1 MIRDQWARN
10 SEFLL
15 SCVGF
20 AVGLGNIWRFPYLCY
35 RNGGCAFLVPYLLF
49 LVCGAAPVLILEIGL
64 GQFMSESGT
73 GAWNI
78 CPLFQGI
85 GVANLVMM
93 ILVNIY
99 YIVVLAWGCY
109 YFVMSLQAVLPWS
122 HCDNPWNT
130 PRCSPI
136 KLLPCNGTNGALND
150 TLNVTSVV
158 ACLKDNSTSTV
169 DPTVEFWER
178 RVLQMSG
185 GIEESGGVIRDIALC
200 LLFVWVFVYF
210 CVWKGIKWTGKV
222 VYFTATF
229 PYVVLITLLVRGL
242 TLDGA
247 LYGIKYFLIPDFSKL
262 SEAQVWVDG
271 GTQIFF
277 SLAIA
282 LGAMITLGS
291 YKKFDNNFYRDCFL
305 IMCINSGTSLLGGF
319 AVFSILGFMATEQ
332 GVDISEVVSSGAGL
346 AFITYPKAVLSMPL
360 SNLWSAVFFFMLFLV
375 GIDSQFVHV
384 EAVITPFIDMFP
396 KYLNKP
402 WHRMAVTAIYCACAF
417 LIGLSMTTRGGIYIF
432 TLFDYYSASGM
443 VMLWVCFWECIAIGW
458 IFGATRFY
466 DVIEHM
472 VGFRINPF
480 LWICLKFITPAVTA
494 GIFVF
499 QVVTFKSATVG
510 DSYQYPALGEAFGLL
525 LAFASMIC
533 IPITMIVKIRQIPG
547 TLTERLRKSVM
558 PILRKKQIPRAWLSQ
573 GFCKGVTIIEDE
585 AEEMFDIEKS
595 VAML

>member
-1 MIRDQWARN
+1 MCGQVAQWIKDSPFTKAARVR
-10 SEFLL
+10 FLI
-15 SCVGF
+15 GHEK
-20 AVGLGNIWRFPYLCY
+20 G
-35 RNGGCAFLVPYLLF
+35 AFLVPYLLF
-49 LVCGAAPVLILEIGL
+49 LVFGAAPVLILEIGL
-64 GQFMSESGT
+64 GQFMSKSGT

-93 ILVNIY
+93 VLVNVY

-109 YFVMSLQAVLPWS
+109 YFVMSFQTVLPWS

-130 PRCSPI
+130 PRCSLTKHI
-136 KLLPCNGTNGALND
+136 PCDVTNGTFNN
-150 TLNVTSVV
+150 TLNMSLV
-158 ACLKDNSTSTV
+158 ACVRDNTTSTV
-169 DPTVEFWER
+169 DPSVEFWER
-178 RVLQMSG
+178 KVLQMSD
-185 GIEESGGVIRDIALC
+185 GIEESGGIIRDMALC

-229 PYVVLITLLVRGL
+229 PYVVLITLLIRGL

-262 SEAQVWVDG
+262 AEAQVWVDG

-291 YKKFDNNFYRDCFL
+291 YKKFDNNFYRDCFF

-319 AVFSILGFMATEQ
+319 TVFSILGFMATEQ

-346 AFITYPKAVLSMPL
+346 AFITYPKAVLSMPF
-360 SNLWSAVFFFMLFLV
+360 SHLWSALFFFMLFLV

-384 EAVITPFIDMFP
+384 EAVITPILDMFP
-396 KYLNKP
+396 KHLNKP
-402 WHRMAVTAIYCACAF
+402 WHRMAVTAVYCVGAF
-417 LIGLSMTTRGGIYIF
+417 LIGLSMTTKGGIYIF

-458 IFGATRFY
+458 IFGAHRFY
-466 DVIEHM
+466 DVLELM
-472 VGFRINPF
+472 LGYRINMF
-480 LWICLKFITPAVTA
+480 LWICLKFVTPAVTA
-494 GIFVF
+494 GIFIF
-499 QVVTFKSATVG
+499 QVSTFKSAKVG
-510 DSYQYPALGEAFGLL
+510 NYEYPPLGEAFGLL
-525 LAFASMIC
+525 MAMASMIC
-533 IPITMIVKIRQIPG
+533 IPITMVIKLRQLPG
-547 TLTERLRKSVM
+547 TLLERLRASVI
-558 PILRKKQIPRAWLSQ
+558 PILKKKQIPKAWKSEGLCRS
-573 GFCKGVTIIEDE
+573 VIIAEDE
-585 AEEMFDIEKS
+585 EEETEELFDLEKS
-595 VAML
+595 TALL